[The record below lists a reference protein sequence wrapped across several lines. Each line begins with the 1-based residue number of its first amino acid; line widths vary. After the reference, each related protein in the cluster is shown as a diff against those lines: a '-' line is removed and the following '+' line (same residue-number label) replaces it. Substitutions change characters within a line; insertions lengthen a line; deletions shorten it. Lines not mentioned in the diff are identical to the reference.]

1 MQALNYTDTSHAA
14 DLLTLSFSDWEHS
27 KSVMLEFPA
36 DASVA
41 EAVDEAR
48 NELSL
53 PNDVLYQALHGGRQL
68 DGLATLRETG
78 LAKDAEI
85 DLMPDV
91 KAGLERDG
99 DA

>member
-1 MQALNYTDTSHAA
+1 MQTTAQAMDFM
-14 DLLTLSFSDWEHS
+14 TLSVSDWEHT
-27 KSVMLEFPA
+27 KSVVLEFPI

-48 NELSL
+48 HELAL
-53 PNDVLYQALHGGRQL
+53 PEDVLYQALHGSEQL

-78 LAKDAEI
+78 LREDAEI

-91 KAGLERDG
+91 KAGSAATRDE
-99 DA
+99 